1 MEALPSFLRFLAKGA
16 SIGVPERLA
25 MWEGEEHVSGGPL
38 DCEYTCR
45 PSTGLGTRLYVYR
58 VGPAVLSERHRGNSK
73 DTAYLTESHTSNRLA
88 YSRSDASSQSRG
100 AGTASSVKGAVARQS
115 CELSLLKGA
124 VHSDCLYW
132 HGDRRAT
139 PLVSNKMA
147 VWVRDSPACEIMKSR
162 GIANLVLEQELL

>member
-1 MEALPSFLRFLAKGA
+1 MEATKAVWVRDNTSIGSVLPSSR
-16 SIGVPERLA
+16 SVI
-25 MWEGEEHVSGGPL
+25 EG
-38 DCEYTCR
+38 T
-45 PSTGLGTRLYVYR
+45 TRTQR
-58 VGPAVLSERHRGNSK
+58 
-73 DTAYLTESHTSNRLA
+73 TSHTSNGLA

-100 AGTASSVKGAVARQS
+100 AGTASSVKGAVARQGR
-115 CELSLLKGA
+115 ELSLLKGA

-147 VWVRDSPACEIMKSR
+147 VWVRDSPACEIMKSC